1 MNATRAV
8 LIAFAASAL
17 FAQDSPRVQFEV
29 ASIRPSAEQPTG
41 TGTAGV
47 HIDGA
52 QVRWTA
58 LTIKDYIAGAY
69 RVKAYQ
75 VSGPDWIGSDRFDIA
90 ATRPAGV
97 PASQIPEMLQHLLEE
112 RFQVKLH
119 REKKEFP
126 VYTLEVA
133 KGGLKMQENAPD
145 PEAAKAD
152 NNAPVTIAGSGSAQG
167 ISVDLG
173 RGSSYTFS
181 NNKFEAKRLTM
192 AALAANLERFVDRPI
207 VDMTDLKASYDF
219 NLDFT
224 EEDYRTMLIR
234 AAVNAGVVL
243 PPQALR
249 LLDGASPISLFD
261 AAQKLGLKL
270 DARKAPLD
278 FLIIDEARKAPTD
291 N

>member
-8 LIAFAASAL
+8 VIVFAASAL

-47 HIDGA
+47 RVDGA
-52 QVRWTA
+52 QARWTA
-58 LTIKDYIAGAY
+58 LTIKDYVAGAY

-90 ATRPAGV
+90 ATLPAGV

-145 PEAAKAD
+145 PAAKAD
-152 NNAPVTIAGSGSAQG
+152 NNAPVNISGSGSAQG

-173 RGSSYTFS
+173 RGSSYAFS

-192 AALAANLERFVDRPI
+192 AALAANLERFLDRPI
-207 VDMTDLKASYDF
+207 VDMTDLKGSYDF
-219 NLDFT
+219 SLDFT

-249 LLDGASPISLFD
+249 LLDGGASPISLFD

-278 FLIIDEARKAPTD
+278 FLVIDEARKTPTD